1 MANTLV
7 SVDWLHDHFNDP
19 NVIVLDA
26 SYHLPTAKRDP
37 DAEFIEQ
44 HIPGALRFD
53 IEEISDQDATLPH
66 MLPTAEQFD
75 EAMQDLGVGAGMQVV
90 VYDSVGLFS
99 AARAWWMF
107 RYFGHDEVAVL
118 DGGLPAWIE
127 AGHTVESGRGKVV
140 PPPHPFKSRVHPHWV
155 VDADDLLQNID
166 SKEHLVLDA
175 RANPRFKGEA
185 AEPRPGMR
193 AGHIPGSANVPFSD
207 LLDSETGR
215 FKSVDEV
222 RSRFAD
228 AGVDHL
234 PVVVSC
240 GSGVTACVLALGL
253 EIAGLPEPKLYDG
266 SWSEWGS
273 RDDLPIE
280 TGH

>member
-1 MANTLV
+1 MPNTLV

-26 SYHLPTAKRDP
+26 SYHLPTVKRDP

-53 IEEISDQDATLPH
+53 IEEISDHEASLPH

-107 RYFGHDEVAVL
+107 RYFSHDEVAVL

-127 AGHTVESGRGKVV
+127 AGHPVESGRGKVV

>member
-1 MANTLV
+1 MPNTLV
-7 SVDWLHDHFNDP
+7 SVDWLHNHFNDP

-26 SYHLPTAKRDP
+26 SYHLPTVKRDP

-53 IEEISDQDATLPH
+53 IEEISDHEASLPH

-118 DGGLPAWIE
+118 DGGLPAWIG
-127 AGHTVESGRGKVV
+127 AGYSVESGRGKVV
-140 PPPHPFKSRVHPHWV
+140 PPPHPFKSHVHPHWV

>member
-1 MANTLV
+1 MPNTLV

-26 SYHLPTAKRDP
+26 SYHLPTVKRDP

-53 IEEISDQDATLPH
+53 IEEISDRETSLPH

-127 AGHTVESGRGKVV
+127 AGHPVESGRGKVV

-207 LLDSETGR
+207 LLDPETGR

>member
-1 MANTLV
+1 MPNTLV

-26 SYHLPTAKRDP
+26 SYHLPTVKRDP

-53 IEEISDQDATLPH
+53 IEEISDHEASLPH

-127 AGHTVESGRGKVV
+127 AGHPVESGRGKVV

-266 SWSEWGS
+266 
-273 RDDLPIE
+273 
-280 TGH
+280 

>member
-1 MANTLV
+1 MPNTLV
-7 SVDWLHDHFNDP
+7 SVDWLHDHFKDP

-26 SYHLPTAKRDP
+26 SYHLPTVKRDP

-53 IEEISDQDATLPH
+53 IEEISDHEASLPH

-127 AGHTVESGRGKVV
+127 AGHPVESGRGKVV

-207 LLDSETGR
+207 LLNSETGR

-280 TGH
+280 TGD

>member
-7 SVDWLHDHFNDP
+7 SVDWLLEHLDDS

-37 DAEFIEQ
+37 DAEFVKQ

-53 IEEISDQDATLPH
+53 IDEISDHDAELPH
-66 MLPTAEQFD
+66 MLPTADQFD
-75 EAMQDLGVGAGMQVV
+75 EAMQDLGVGAGMQVI
-90 VYDSVGLFS
+90 VYDSLGLFS

-107 RYFGHDEVAVL
+107 RYFGHDDVAIL
-118 DGGLPAWIE
+118 DGGLPAWIN
-127 AGHTVESGRGKVV
+127 AGQAVESGRGRVI
-140 PPPHPFKSRVHPHWV
+140 PPPYPFKSQVHSNWV
-155 VDADDLLQNID
+155 VDAQDLLDNIN
-166 SKEHLVLDA
+166 SNEYLVLDA
-175 RANPRFKGEA
+175 RANPRFRGEA

-207 LLDSETGR
+207 LLDAESGCFQSSE
-215 FKSVDEV
+215 VV
-222 RSRFAD
+222 RERFAE
-228 AGVDHL
+228 AGVDHR

-253 EIAGLPEPKLYDG
+253 ELAGLPEPKLYDG
-266 SWSEWGS
+266 SWSEWGG
-273 RDDLPIE
+273 RDDLPIA
-280 TGH
+280 TSS

>member
-1 MANTLV
+1 MPNTLV

-26 SYHLPTAKRDP
+26 SYHLPTVKRDP

-53 IEEISDQDATLPH
+53 IEEISDHEASLPH

-107 RYFGHDEVAVL
+107 RYFSHDEVAVL

-127 AGHTVESGRGKVV
+127 AGHPVESGRGKVV
-140 PPPHPFKSRVHPHWV
+140 PPPHPFKSRVHPHWI

>member
-1 MANTLV
+1 MPNTLV

-19 NVIVLDA
+19 NVVVLDA

-44 HIPGALRFD
+44 HIPDALRFD
-53 IEEISDQDATLPH
+53 IEEISDHDASLPH
-66 MLPTAEQFD
+66 MLPTSEQFD

-118 DGGLPAWIE
+118 DGGLPAWIG
-127 AGHTVESGRGKVV
+127 AGHSVESGRGKVV
-140 PPPHPFKSRVHPHWV
+140 PPPHPFKSCVHPHWV
-155 VDADDLLQNID
+155 VDADNLLQNID

-185 AEPRPGMR
+185 AEPRPGVR

-215 FKSVDEV
+215 FKSVDEM
-222 RSRFAD
+222 RHRFAD

-253 EIAGLPEPKLYDG
+253 EVAGLPEPKLYDG

-280 TGH
+280 TGD

>member
-1 MANTLV
+1 MPNTLV

-26 SYHLPTAKRDP
+26 SYHLPTVKRDP

-53 IEEISDQDATLPH
+53 IEEISDHEASLPH
-66 MLPTAEQFD
+66 MLPTSEQFD

-127 AGHTVESGRGKVV
+127 AGHSVESGRGKVV
-140 PPPHPFKSRVHPHWV
+140 PPPHPFKSRVHRHWV
-155 VDADDLLQNID
+155 VDASDLLQNID
-166 SKEHLVLDA
+166 SNEHLVLDA

-185 AEPRPGMR
+185 AEPRPSIR

-207 LLDSETGR
+207 LLDSETGC

>member
-1 MANTLV
+1 MPKTLV
-7 SVDWLHDHFNDP
+7 SVDWLQDNFNDP

-44 HIPGALRFD
+44 HIPGALHFD
-53 IEEISDQDATLPH
+53 IEEISDHEASLPH

-127 AGHTVESGRGKVV
+127 AGHPVESGRGKVV

>member
-1 MANTLV
+1 MPNTLV

-37 DAEFIEQ
+37 DDEFIEQ
-44 HIPGALRFD
+44 HIPGALLFD
-53 IEEISDQDATLPH
+53 IEEISDHEASLPH
-66 MLPTAEQFD
+66 MLPTSEQFD

-118 DGGLPAWIE
+118 DGGLPAWIG
-127 AGHTVESGRGKVV
+127 AGHSVESGRGKVV
-140 PPPHPFKSRVHPHWV
+140 PPPHPFKSRVHRHWV
-155 VDADDLLQNID
+155 VDASDLLQNID
-166 SKEHLVLDA
+166 SNEHLVLDA

-185 AEPRPGMR
+185 AEPRPGIR

-280 TGH
+280 TGN

>member
-1 MANTLV
+1 V
-7 SVDWLHDHFNDP
+7 
-19 NVIVLDA
+19 
-26 SYHLPTAKRDP
+26 KRDP

-53 IEEISDQDATLPH
+53 IEEISDHEASLPH

-127 AGHTVESGRGKVV
+127 AGHPVESGRGKVV

-273 RDDLPIE
+273 RDDFPIE
-280 TGH
+280 IGQ

>member
-1 MANTLV
+1 MPNTLV

-53 IEEISDQDATLPH
+53 IEEISDHDASLPH
-66 MLPTAEQFD
+66 MLPTSEQFD

-118 DGGLPAWIE
+118 DGGLPAWIG
-127 AGHTVESGRGKVV
+127 AGHSVESGRGKVV

-155 VDADDLLQNID
+155 VDTNDLLQNID
-166 SKEHLVLDA
+166 SNEHLVLDA
-175 RANPRFKGEA
+175 RANSRFKGEA
-185 AEPRPGMR
+185 AEPRPGIR

-280 TGH
+280 TGD

>member
-1 MANTLV
+1 MPNTLV
-7 SVDWLHDHFNDP
+7 SVDWLHDHFNDL

-53 IEEISDQDATLPH
+53 IEEISDHEASLPH

-127 AGHTVESGRGKVV
+127 AGHPVESGRGKVV

-280 TGH
+280 TGQ

>member
-1 MANTLV
+1 
-7 SVDWLHDHFNDP
+7 
-19 NVIVLDA
+19 
-26 SYHLPTAKRDP
+26 
-37 DAEFIEQ
+37 
-44 HIPGALRFD
+44 
-53 IEEISDQDATLPH
+53 
-66 MLPTAEQFD
+66 
-75 EAMQDLGVGAGMQVV
+75 
-90 VYDSVGLFS
+90 
-99 AARAWWMF
+99 
-107 RYFGHDEVAVL
+107 
-118 DGGLPAWIE
+118 
-127 AGHTVESGRGKVV
+127 ESGRGKVV

-280 TGH
+280 IGQ

>member
-1 MANTLV
+1 MPSTLV

-37 DAEFIEQ
+37 DTEFIEQ

-53 IEEISDQDATLPH
+53 IEEISDHEASLPH

-75 EAMQDLGVGAGMQVV
+75 EAMQDLGVGAAMQVV

-118 DGGLPAWIE
+118 DGGLPAWIG
-127 AGHTVESGRGKVV
+127 AGHSVESGRGKVV
-140 PPPHPFKSRVHPHWV
+140 PPPHPFKSCVHPHWV

-175 RANPRFKGEA
+175 RSNPRFKGEA
-185 AEPRPGMR
+185 AEPRPGVR

-273 RDDLPIE
+273 RYDLPIE
-280 TGH
+280 IGQ